1 MCPCLASSDWLPRC
15 DVEGPNARTCM
26 SVHAWFA
33 TSPYVTLLSPAPPA
47 AGAAITKAAGPM
59 ATVALS
65 LAVFMAG
72 GPMIW
77 DERRSPSRLLQGEQ
91 EFFEFDICDSMQRS
105 DFLPATHS
113 GLSAAPY
120 WPAESSGSPRSEPI
134 RRSQD
139 CQTSA
144 MADRNP
150 EGPNPLATIA
160 YCHFDQHVVRV
171 AMTDRGAS
179 RKLALVQLVTC
190 SLSAL
195 LEWSPSGESKSS

>member
-1 MCPCLASSDWLPRC
+1 
-15 DVEGPNARTCM
+15 M

-47 AGAAITKAAGPM
+47 AGAAITNAAGPM
-59 ATVALS
+59 ATAALS

-77 DERRSPSRLLQGEQ
+77 DERRPPSRLLQGEQ
-91 EFFEFDICDSMQRS
+91 EFFEFDICDSMQGS

-120 WPAESSGSPRSEPI
+120 WPAESSGPPRSEP
-134 RRSQD
+134 SS
-139 CQTSA
+139 T

-179 RKLALVQLVTC
+179 RRLALVQLVTC